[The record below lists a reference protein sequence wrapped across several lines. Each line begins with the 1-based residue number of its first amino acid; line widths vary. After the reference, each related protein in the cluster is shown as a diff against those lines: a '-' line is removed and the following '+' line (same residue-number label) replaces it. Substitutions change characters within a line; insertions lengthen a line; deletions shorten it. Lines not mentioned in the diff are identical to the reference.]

1 MRCLRILSLAGLV
14 AVAGCVPRA
23 EPPPPQPQPQPR
35 PAPQAVAPPPAAV
48 EWSLLPLTPGGWVY
62 SNQGASAQ
70 ALFGP
75 ANSEAHFV
83 VRCDRASRQVVLS
96 RPGEGNALTIRTSF
110 GARAFPATAQRT
122 PLAMVS
128 ASLPADDRFLDSM
141 AFSRGRFTVEM
152 AGAPMLVIPAWPE
165 PARVIEDCR
174 G

>member
-23 EPPPPQPQPQPR
+23 EPPPPPQPQPG
-35 PAPQAVAPPPAAV
+35 PAPQPVAPPPAPV
-48 EWSLLPLTPGGWVY
+48 DWSLLPLTPGGWVY
-62 SNQGASAQ
+62 SNQGAGSQ
-70 ALFGP
+70 ALFG
-75 ANSEAHFV
+75 AAGSALHFV

-96 RPGEGNALTIRTSF
+96 RAGEGNALTIRTSF
-110 GARAFPATAQRT
+110 GARAFPATAQRA
-122 PLAMVS
+122 PLPMVS

-152 AGAPMLVIPAWPE
+152 PGAPMLVIPAWPE